1 MEPIRKR
8 LFKLALAADGVE
20 PKGLALPPGEA
31 GDIVAGLGHQVA
43 VKLLAAAAIG
53 ILATE
58 AEYVKDDMVASDFDK
73 QPMRLAFS
81 VKVRAAVAF
90 EFQGSP
96 PPVVNHVID
105 AIELLV
111 FFADTGDVGP
121 FFHSLGR
128 GFGNVLEDL
137 AAFFDTESVDRL

>member
-58 AEYVKDDMVASDFDK
+58 AEYVKDDMVA
-73 QPMRLAFS
+73 
-81 VKVRAAVAF
+81 F

-121 FFHSLGR
+121 FFDSLGR